1 MSDEKAENSKKWLRW
16 AKRLGF
22 WGFMFFLVK
31 GLIWL
36 FFLSQLKECI
46 NK

>member
-1 MSDEKAENSKKWLRW
+1 METIMTKKTKLGMWL
-16 AKRLGF
+16 KRFGF

-36 FFLSQLKECI
+36 IIAIVGIMKVSA
-46 NK
+46 